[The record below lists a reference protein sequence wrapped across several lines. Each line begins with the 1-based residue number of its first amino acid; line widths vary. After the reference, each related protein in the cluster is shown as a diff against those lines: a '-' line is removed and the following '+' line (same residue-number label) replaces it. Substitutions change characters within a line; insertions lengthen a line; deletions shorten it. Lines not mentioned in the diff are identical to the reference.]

1 MYTKDINLA
10 SVDEAVEGEYVI
22 RLGSFIIPQGAEYN
36 INSVYMP
43 YPDKKIEIENDYLVV
58 FAGDGLS
65 DDLATKIQIEDGLY
79 NKRGLSGAVDRALN
93 QIMSVTGFVGIT
105 TEANVDEVEG
115 KLQIRLDQYDFQV
128 VEPDDLSTDF
138 DIDYD
143 EQTGTWSTTAD
154 VGYIITK
161 DLPKSKGQVSLVAGA
176 PNDIV
181 TLNLIDNRT
190 DGLDPTYILEQRGNQ
205 YKYST
210 AGDGGLTAMATVPAQ
225 GDVMRIQW
233 EWSENNLLEATMR
246 FQIVRGG
253 TVVEQVTATI
263 SNWYSGLNEF
273 TRAQVVLEDGT
284 STFSNFQTYIK
295 VPYDIKGYRIIST
308 IPTANKLG
316 LVGRISANPTV
327 GAGNLNVD
335 EVVFTEIDASGNAKT
350 KDPDASYNIPA
361 VMINIPE
368 FGLTNLDNG
377 FGTNPDQAE
386 RRSIAVSIPKNF
398 IDPLTNIISYQ
409 PYVNWKKI
417 DSAIAEAKSID
428 KLTVQ
433 VFVDGIASQTIAGKI
448 WINMTIRSTEP
459 FEISSPPKAYS
470 NALEF
475 SEQSSTEVKPLEE
488 VRSLQS

>member
-10 SVDEAVEGEYVI
+10 SVDEAIEGEYVI

-43 YPDKKIEIENDYLVV
+43 YPDKKIELEDDYLVV

-65 DDLATKIQIEDGLY
+65 DDLSTKIQIEDGLY
-79 NKRGLSGAVDRALN
+79 DKRSLSGAVDRALN

-105 TEANVDEVEG
+105 TEANVDDVEG
-115 KLQIRLDQYDFQV
+115 KLQIKLDQYEFQV
-128 VEPDDLSTDF
+128 VEPDDLSTDVEMN
-138 DIDYD
+138 YD
-143 EQTGTWSTTAD
+143 AQTGTWSGQ
-154 VGYIITK
+154 GYIITK
-161 DLPKSKGQVSLVAGA
+161 DLPKSKGQVQLVPGA

-181 TLNLIDNRT
+181 TLNLIDNQT
-190 DGLDPTYILEQRGNQ
+190 DGVDPTYILEQRANQ
-205 YKYST
+205 YRYST
-210 AGDGGLTAMATVPAQ
+210 TGDGGLTAMATAPAQ
-225 GDVMRIQW
+225 GDIMRISW
-233 EWSENNLLEATMR
+233 EWSQNNLLEAKMY
-246 FQIVRGG
+246 FAIVRGG
-253 TVVEQVTATI
+253 TVVEQVTTTI
-263 SNWYSGLNEF
+263 TDWYSNLYEF
-273 TRAQVVLEDGT
+273 TRAQVFLEDGT

-295 VPYDIKGYRIIST
+295 VPYDLKGYRIIST

-316 LVGRISANPTV
+316 LVGRINPNPTS

-335 EVVFTEIDASGNAKT
+335 DVVYTEIDSSGSAKT
-350 KDPDASYNIPA
+350 KNPESAYNIPA

-377 FGTNPDQAE
+377 FGSNPDQAE
-386 RRSIAVSIPKNF
+386 KRSIVVSIPKNF

-428 KLTVQ
+428 KFTVQ
-433 VFVDGIASQTIAGKI
+433 VFVDGVASQTIAGKI

-459 FEISSPPKAYS
+459 FEISSPPYPKAYS

-475 SEQSSTEVKPLEE
+475 SEQSSIEVKPQEAE
-488 VRSLQS
+488 KRLQS